1 VSREVAVRLEWLSDA
16 AFAPF
21 GQIVGAGERPASFEA
36 AHLWNWR
43 IGFEAD
49 GPTEVLLIR
58 YKYQE
63 PAFRHLE
70 RHFHVTQGFVPLGG
84 VASIMVVAA
93 PTDPD
98 DMDAIPAAESVRAFL
113 MDGGAGVVLHRGTW
127 HALSRFP
134 VRPPHVDVA
143 FLTDRATQADI
154 EASGKA
160 GTSPV
165 RTQIVDY
172 AARFGVSFR
181 VTDPAGLLR

>member
-1 VSREVAVRLEWLSDA
+1 MREVEIPLRRLSDA

-21 GQIVGAGERPASFEA
+21 GQIVGAGERPPSFEA

-49 GPTEVLLIR
+49 GPTELLLIR

-63 PAFRHLE
+63 PAFRYLE

-98 DMDAIPAAESVRAFL
+98 DMDAIPAAETVRAFL
-113 MDGGAGVVLHRGTW
+113 LDGSAGVVLHRGTW
-127 HALSRFP
+127 HALARFP
-134 VRPPHVDVA
+134 VRPPHVDMA
-143 FLTDRATQADI
+143 FLTERETQADI

-160 GTSPV
+160 GTVPV

-172 AARFGVSFR
+172 SARFGVGFR
-181 VTDPAGLLR
+181 VTDPAGLMR